1 MDDEKDYLA
10 HYGVLG
16 MKWGVR
22 NAETLRK
29 YAGEKGRTLKN
40 RTKTNMERTR
50 ASRNRSQLSDAELD
64 RRIARLE
71 KEKKLRQL
79 TESEVAPGRAYVKDF
94 LKDNGKKI
102 ASGLVVGL
110 GSYAV
115 SRYLGNK
122 KYGSVPR
129 DFIGP
134 VQQDPWDWGEAA
146 KLVSLQ
152 FKKKK

>member
-1 MDDEKDYLA
+1 MDDENNYLA

-29 YAGEKGRTLKN
+29 YAGKKGSALKK
-40 RTKTNMERTR
+40 RAKTNRDRTR
-50 ASRNRSQLSDAELD
+50 ANRNRSQLSETELD
-64 RRIARLE
+64 KRIARLE

-79 TESEVAPGRAYVKDF
+79 TESEVAPGRTYVKEF
-94 LKDNGKKI
+94 IKNTAPSI
-102 ASGLVVGL
+102 AKPVLIGL

-115 SRYLGNK
+115 ARYLGNM
-122 KYGSVPR
+122 KYAVSS

-134 VQQDPWDWGEAA
+134 VQQNPWDWATAA
-146 KLVSLQ
+146 KSVSNQ
-152 FKKKK
+152 FKKK